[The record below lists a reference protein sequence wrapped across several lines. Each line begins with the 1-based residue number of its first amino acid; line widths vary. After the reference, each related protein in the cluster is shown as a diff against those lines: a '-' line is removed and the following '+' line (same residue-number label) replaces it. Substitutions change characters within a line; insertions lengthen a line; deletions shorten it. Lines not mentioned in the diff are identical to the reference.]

1 MFESRVAGY
10 MFLQGDIDVTA
21 LINSNGGNLLTI
33 DSHLTIYGSDDHL
46 RKIAQTI
53 TDHLNQ
59 KEEKESVISECTT
72 YQQQQAG

>member
-1 MFESRVAGY
+1 

-46 RKIAQTI
+46 RKIANTI
-53 TDHLNQ
+53 QDHLSR
-59 KEEKESVISECTT
+59 KKEKESDTNECTT
-72 YQQQQAG
+72 YRKQAG